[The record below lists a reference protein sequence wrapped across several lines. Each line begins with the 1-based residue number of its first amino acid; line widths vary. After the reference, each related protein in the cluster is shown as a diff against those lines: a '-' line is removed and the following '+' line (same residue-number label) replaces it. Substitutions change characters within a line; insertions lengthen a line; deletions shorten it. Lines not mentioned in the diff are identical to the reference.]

1 MKFLEFLEDKEK
13 IIDVPVEKELDIPRL
28 KFELT
33 FVGKRDEVE
42 IYTEFIDP
50 PVSYYGNVETNEDVL
65 LQDYAYFM
73 DSLTRYELT
82 SNKKV
87 LMKDYFTL
95 AKVELKDY
103 KMQKKTVNVY
113 EKRVVK
119 S

>member
-1 MKFLEFLEDKEK
+1 MKFLTYLQDKEE
-13 IIDVPVEKELDIPRL
+13 IIDVPVEKELEVPRL

-42 IYTEFIDP
+42 IYTEFEDA
-50 PVSYYGNVETNEDVL
+50 PVSYFGIVTTDEEVL
-65 LQDYAYFM
+65 LMEYSMLM
-73 DSLTRYELT
+73 DSLKRYELT

-103 KMQKKTVNVY
+103 TLIKKKVTVY
-113 EKRVVK
+113 EQRVVK

>member
-1 MKFLEFLEDKEK
+1 MKFLTYLQDKEK
-13 IIDVPVEKELDIPRL
+13 IIDVPVEKELEVPRL

-42 IYTEFIDP
+42 VYTEFEDA
-50 PVSYYGNVETNEDVL
+50 PVGYYGEIETDEDRL
-65 LQDYAYFM
+65 LQDYAMLM
-73 DSLTRYELT
+73 DSLGRYELT

-95 AKVELKDY
+95 AKIELKDY
-103 KMQKKTVNVY
+103 SVVIKKVTVY
-113 EKRVVK
+113 EQRVIK